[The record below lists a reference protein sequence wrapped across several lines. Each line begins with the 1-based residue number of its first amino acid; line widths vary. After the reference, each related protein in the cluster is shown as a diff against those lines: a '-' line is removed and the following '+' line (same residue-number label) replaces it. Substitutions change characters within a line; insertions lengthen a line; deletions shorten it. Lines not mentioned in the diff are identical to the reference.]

1 MSQPALK
8 TDRLLL
14 RPFTQDDAAAVRHI
28 AGDARIAD
36 TTTEIPHPYPAGA
49 AEAWISTHGEEYA
62 AGISAIYAITL
73 NDNGKVIG
81 AIALLDIS
89 LLHARAELGYW
100 LGVDYWSQGYCTEAA
115 KRLLRFAD
123 EELGI
128 SRIVACCLARN
139 PASARV
145 MAKLNMQAEGRLP
158 LHVCKNGVYEDVL
171 LYGLSLPQRAQEV
184 SQ

>member
-14 RPFTQDDAAAVRHI
+14 RPFTQDDAAAVRHL

-73 NDNGKVIG
+73 RDNGKVIG
-81 AIALLDIS
+81 AIAPWTFRCCMPGPSWDIGWAWTTGRRDT
-89 LLHARAELGYW
+89 ARRRR
-100 LGVDYWSQGYCTEAA
+100 S
-115 KRLLRFAD
+115 
-123 EELGI
+123 
-128 SRIVACCLARN
+128 ACFVSPMKSSGF
-139 PASARV
+139 PAS
-145 MAKLNMQAEGRLP
+145 LP
-158 LHVCKNGVYEDVL
+158 AAWRGIR
-171 LYGLSLPQRAQEV
+171 PRRA
-184 SQ
+184 